1 MCVEIMV
8 KTNDPVS
15 ASNGQMALWIDG
27 VQIVHLGAGSP
38 RGRWS
43 ANMFFL
49 DPNGAPFEGFQW
61 RLDEALQ
68 LNWIWLLF
76 YTTRNPPGI
85 VGKVWFDHV
94 VVAKSYIGPIS
105 GRR

>member
-1 MCVEIMV
+1 
-8 KTNDPVS
+8 
-15 ASNGQMALWIDG
+15 
-27 VQIVHLGAGSP
+27 
-38 RGRWS
+38 
-43 ANMFFL
+43 MFFL